1 MISTPAHNQ
10 QAVDDLLLPILE
22 HLEKGDLD
30 VPVLPHVASQILSLT
45 SDRDA
50 DSSKLTALL
59 HQDQVLASRIFKIA
73 NSPAHYSRY
82 PIESLQQAVS
92 WLGLNCLSQTAF
104 AVSIQSGIFNVH
116 GYEQDVKSL
125 WGHALA
131 TALYGKNIA
140 ERIGV
145 NPDTA
150 FLCGLLHAI
159 GKPFVIHTV
168 NQYRQDSDA
177 PVPWS
182 VMVEVIKGS
191 YVEVGRRMG
200 EDWGLPA
207 PVKEAIVLHEDCAY
221 HLSTCPTKGAVVTC
235 LANHLAT
242 FLLNPSSTEES
253 ALLSLPVVSHLHV
266 SQEDMAALLGMKDS
280 IWTKVEPLLS

>member
-1 MISTPAHNQ
+1 MNSTPTYDQ

-22 HLEKGDLD
+22 RLEKGDLD
-30 VPVLPHVASQILSLT
+30 VPVLPHVASQILALT
-45 SDRDA
+45 GNPDA
-50 DSSKLTALL
+50 DSSKLTTLL
-59 HQDQVLASRIFKIA
+59 HQDQVLASQVFKIA

-104 AVSIQSGIFNVH
+104 AVSIQSGIFNVR
-116 GYEQDVKSL
+116 GYDQEVKAL

-131 TALYGKNIA
+131 TGLYGKHIA

-168 NQYRQDSDA
+168 NQNRQDPGT

-221 HLSTCPTKGAVVTC
+221 HLSTCPSNGAVITC
-235 LANHLAT
+235 LASHLAS
-242 FLLNPSSTEES
+242 FLLNPSTTEES
-253 ALLSLPVVSHLHV
+253 ALLALPVVSHIKA
-266 SQEDMAALLGMKDS
+266 SKEDMAALLGMKDS
-280 IWTKVEPLLS
+280 ILTMVEPLLI

>member
-1 MISTPAHNQ
+1 MISTPVHDQ

-30 VPVLPHVASQILSLT
+30 IPVLPHVASQILALT
-45 SDRDA
+45 SDPDA

-59 HQDQVLASRIFKIA
+59 HQDPVLASRIFKIA
-73 NSPAHYSRY
+73 NSPAYYSRY

-116 GYEQDVKSL
+116 GYGQEVKTL

-131 TALYGKNIA
+131 TALYAKNIA

-145 NPDTA
+145 NPDNA

-168 NQYRQDSDA
+168 NQYRQDFEA

-182 VMVEVIKGS
+182 VMVEVINGS

-221 HLSTCPTKGAVVTC
+221 HLSTCATKGAVVTS
-235 LANHLAT
+235 LASHLAT
-242 FLLNPSSTEES
+242 FLLNPSATEES

-266 SQEDMAALLGMKDS
+266 SQEDMADLLGMKDS
-280 IWTKVEPLLS
+280 IWTMVEPLLS

>member
-1 MISTPAHNQ
+1 MISTPTPNQ
-10 QAVDDLLLPILE
+10 QAVDDLLLPILDR
-22 HLEKGDLD
+22 LETGDLD
-30 VPVLPHVASQILSLT
+30 IPILPHVASQILALT
-45 SDRDA
+45 NDPDA
-50 DSSKLTALL
+50 DSSKLTTLL
-59 HQDQVLASRIFKIA
+59 HQDQVLASQVFKIA

-104 AVSIQSGIFNVH
+104 AVSIQSGIFNVR
-116 GYEQDVKSL
+116 GYDQEVKSL

-131 TALYGKNIA
+131 TGLYGKHIA

-145 NPDTA
+145 NPDPA

-168 NQYRQDSDA
+168 NQSRQDSEA

-200 EDWGLPA
+200 EEWGLPA
-207 PVKEAIVLHEDCAY
+207 PVKEAIVLHEDCAF
-221 HLSTCPTKGAVVTC
+221 HLSTCPMKGAVITC
-235 LANHLAT
+235 LASHLADS
-242 FLLNPSSTEES
+242 LLNPSPTEES
-253 ALLSLPVVSHLHV
+253 ALLTHPVVSHLHV
-266 SQEDMAALLGMKDS
+266 SQEDMAALLEMKDS
-280 IWTKVEPLLS
+280 IRTMVEPLLI